1 MNEQPTNVPH
11 APEMPPPIER
21 GKGDEIIAI
30 RDLKVH
36 FDLGGGGIFDRLI
49 NRNSVKRVVKAVDG
63 VTIDIYPGE
72 TLGLVGES
80 GCGKSTLGRAI
91 LRLTE
96 PTSGH
101 VFFRGRDLS
110 LFSKIPSWV
119 KSVSLIVAAIIWVA
133 WEIIFILQHYRKSY
147 GLGGMEARIVGAFN
161 SFFSN
166 LVGAGLGASFLTFL
180 SYTLLTFLNALFH
193 FFLLR
198 GILRLIASQRA
209 EKGMR
214 KLRRHMQMIFQDP
227 YASLNPRMT
236 VGQIVGEPV
245 ETFHGSSADQERP
258 AWLKIVGL
266 ILGILVGIIVGL
278 YVAVLGLYLIIW
290 VIRIIPVMTP
300 PLHSVIVAL
309 SGFIGYGAGSLARNL
324 IVHKTFRIIL
334 AIVGGAIGLGLAFLA
349 GSLLK
354 RRGVELNIFL
364 QILLTIISFIV
375 GWRIA
380 ARIKPELHALGGKIN
395 HRVQELMETVGLN
408 RRFIK
413 RFPHEFSGGQRQ
425 RIGIARALAVDPDF
439 IVADEPIS
447 ALDVSIQA
455 QIMNLMER
463 LQREK
468 NLTYLFISHDLR
480 AIRHVS
486 DRVAVMYLGKLVEI
500 ADAKVI
506 YDEPLMPYTKALI
519 SAVPVPDPEIEATR
533 QRIVLEGDV
542 PSPINP
548 PQGCRFHTRC
558 PYAIEACKEVV
569 PPLAEIKP
577 NHFAACIRISPE
589 QPDIE
594 RVAPGDAP
602 GLRDAQRVIA
612 T

>member
-1 MNEQPTNVPH
+1 MSPQPASLQQAAT
-11 APEMPPPIER
+11 MPPPLER
-21 GKGDEIIAI
+21 GKGSELLAI
-30 RDLKVH
+30 RNLKVH
-36 FDLGGGGIFDRLI
+36 FDLGGGTVWDKLVGGHKIR
-49 NRNSVKRVVKAVDG
+49 RVVKAVDG

-80 GCGKSTLGRAI
+80 GCGKSTLGRAL

-96 PTSGH
+96 PTGGQ
-101 VFFRGRDLS
+101 VLFRGRDLAH
-110 LFSKIPSWV
+110 L
-119 KSVSLIVAAIIWVA
+119 
-133 WEIIFILQHYRKSY
+133 
-147 GLGGMEARIVGAFN
+147 
-161 SFFSN
+161 
-166 LVGAGLGASFLTFL
+166 
-180 SYTLLTFLNALFH
+180 
-193 FFLLR
+193 
-198 GILRLIASQRA
+198 SQR
-209 EKGMR
+209 EMR
-214 KLRRHMQMIFQDP
+214 DERRHLQMIFQDP

-236 VGQIVGEPV
+236 VGQIIGEPI
-245 ETFHGSSADQERP
+245 E
-258 AWLKIVGL
+258 
-266 ILGILVGIIVGL
+266 
-278 YVAVLGLYLIIW
+278 
-290 VIRIIPVMTP
+290 
-300 PLHSVIVAL
+300 
-309 SGFIGYGAGSLARNL
+309 
-324 IVHKTFRIIL
+324 TFRI
-334 AIVGGAIGLGLAFLA
+334 ATG
-349 GSLLK
+349 
-354 RRGVELNIFL
+354 RERDE
-364 QILLTIISFIV
+364 
-375 GWRIA
+375 RI
-380 ARIKPELHALGGKIN
+380 
-395 HRVQELMETVGLN
+395 QQLMETVGLN
-408 RRFIK
+408 KRFIK
-413 RFPHEFSGGQRQ
+413 RYPHEFSGGQRQ

-455 QIMNLMER
+455 QIMNLMEK

-500 ADAKVI
+500 ADAKII

-548 PQGCRFHTRC
+548 PSGCRFHTRC
-558 PYAIEACKEVV
+558 PYAIQACKEVV

-589 QPDIE
+589 QPDIDK
-594 RVAPGDAP
+594 VAPGDAP